1 MAGIDVEALQ
11 GELKRILKE
20 NALELLSGAQEDLE
34 AYGQAIFKLMLRAAK
49 TRSAEAMAHVKAQ
62 VALLAEMQR
71 LKANAAALRTV
82 ETMVETLVKVL
93 IGARRLAL

>member
-1 MAGIDVEALQ
+1 MPGIDVKALQ
-11 GELKRILKE
+11 AELKRILKE

-34 AYGQAIFKLMLRAAK
+34 AWGRAIFKLMLRAAK

-71 LKANAAALRTV
+71 LRANAAVLRTL
-82 ETMVETLVKVL
+82 ETVVETLVKVL
-93 IGARRLAL
+93 IGAGRLPP